1 MDKMKDYI
9 KALKEGNGYGW
20 IANHGYRLRQ
30 SELIDIIK
38 ELEYAIS
45 HSIDFEDVYNEA
57 AINLHEIYE
66 EEY

>member
-1 MDKMKDYI
+1 MDRMKDYI

-20 IANHGYRLRQ
+20 IANHGYSLRQ
-30 SELIDIIK
+30 DELIDIIK

-57 AINLHEIYE
+57 ALNLHEMYE
-66 EEY
+66 EE